1 MKQLLYLILLII
13 PITGFAKTETDT
25 ITNWQLYKD
34 GKIVFKS
41 NISDSQR
48 HTVTIEGCENFKE
61 LKLYIQTDTRK
72 SDVRRKLLFK
82 LGDKLIYTFI
92 RKLEQDSDPIII
104 SQQQLLIIIGPSTNE
119 YLTVEYTDDMESKG
133 MKLFEIILKDK

>member
-1 MKQLLYLILLII
+1 MKQLLYFFLII
-13 PITGFAKTETDT
+13 IPMTSFAKTETDT

-34 GKIVFKS
+34 CKIVFKS

-48 HTVTIEGCENFKE
+48 HTVTIEVSENFKE

-72 SDVRRKLLFK
+72 SDVKRKLLFK

-92 RKLEQDSDPIII
+92 RKLEQDSDPITI
-104 SQQQLLIIIGPSTNE
+104 SKQQLLVIIGPSTNE
-119 YLTVEYTDDMESKG
+119 YLTVEYSDDMESKG
-133 MKLFEIILKDK
+133 MKLFEIILKDN